1 MRQLSF
7 HELRSL
13 LAAQPARARRLALAI
28 SVAIALAAVGIVFA
42 LQRPPSGLLATL
54 SGPAGRT
61 EISAAFSPDGRTLAV
76 VSASNPLE
84 PTPGS
89 ISLWNVATR
98 KWTATLS
105 SPRCAGALPVLFSP
119 DGQTLALFT
128 YTKTTCLWNVA
139 TRKWTATLSSP
150 RCAGALPVLFSPDGQ
165 TLALFT
171 YTKTTCLWNLATGQE
186 TTLTDPGGT
195 GPTEGA
201 FSPDGRTLAV
211 ADCGSGSIYLWD
223 LATRRVTATL
233 TNASGCGDVYDG
245 SRYTTMAFSPD
256 GSMLAVSSPAET
268 DVWDLATKHVTARLL
283 DPVKYNSQDAS
294 IDTDST
300 AFSPDGML
308 AAGDADGIVY
318 LWNVSSRKVTATIT
332 PPFNQG
338 RAVASYSD
346 NDVGIDPLPASWT
359 DVEAVFSPSGKI
371 LATNAAFGTGTYL
384 YDVSTRKLLAT
395 LTDPGTNTTYLPTV
409 VFSPDGSMLAVVDSN
424 GHTYLWH
431 MPRLG
436 GY

>member
-1 MRQLSF
+1 MRQPSF
-7 HELRSL
+7 RELRSL
-13 LAAQPARARRLALAI
+13 LAAHPARARRLALAI
-28 SVAIALAAVGIVFA
+28 GLAVALAAVGVVFA

-61 EISAAFSPDGRTLAV
+61 EISAAFSPDGKTLAV

-89 ISLWNVATR
+89 ISLWDVATR
-98 KWTATLS
+98 QWTATLS
-105 SPRCAGALPVLFSP
+105 SPPCAGAMPVL
-119 DGQTLALFT
+119 
-128 YTKTTCLWNVA
+128 Y
-139 TRKWTATLSSP
+139 
-150 RCAGALPVLFSPDGQ
+150 SPDGQ

-171 YTKTTCLWNLATGQE
+171 YTKTTCLWNLTTGQE

-201 FSPDGRTLAV
+201 FSPDGTTLAV
-211 ADCGSGSIYLWD
+211 ADCGNGSIYLWD
-223 LATRRVTATL
+223 LASRRVTATL
-233 TNASGCGDVYDG
+233 TDASGCGEVYDG

-268 DVWDLATKHVTARLL
+268 DVWDLATKRVTARLL
-283 DPVKYNSQDAS
+283 DPIRYNSQDGS
-294 IDTDST
+294 IDTDSA

-308 AAGDADGIVY
+308 AAGDADGNVY

-338 RAVASYSD
+338 RAVAWYSA
-346 NDVGIDPLPASWT
+346 NDVGIDPSPASWT

-371 LATNAAFGTGTYL
+371 LAANAAFGTGTYL
-384 YDVSTRKLLAT
+384 YDVSSRKLLAT

-409 VFSPDGSMLAVVDSN
+409 VFSSDGSMLAVVDSN

-431 MPRLG
+431 MPRLETQDHG
-436 GY
+436 C

>member
-89 ISLWNVATR
+89 IS
-98 KWTATLS
+98 
-105 SPRCAGALPVLFSP
+105 
-119 DGQTLALFT
+119 
-128 YTKTTCLWNVA
+128 LWNVA

>member
-7 HELRSL
+7 RGLRGL

-28 SVAIALAAVGIVFA
+28 GVAVALATVVVVIV

-61 EISAAFSPDGRTLAV
+61 EISAAFSPDGKTLAV

-89 ISLWNVATR
+89 ISLWDVATR
-98 KWTATLS
+98 QWTKTLS
-105 SPRCAGALPVLFSP
+105 SPRCAGALPVLYSP

-128 YTKTTCLWNVA
+128 YTNK
-139 TRKWTATLSSP
+139 
-150 RCAGALPVLFSPDGQ
+150 
-165 TLALFT
+165 
-171 YTKTTCLWNLATGQE
+171 TCLWNLATGQE

-195 GPTEGA
+195 GTTEGA
-201 FSPDGRTLAV
+201 FSPDGKTLAV
-211 ADCGSGSIYLWD
+211 ADCGNGNIYLWD

-233 TNASGCGDVYDG
+233 TSASGCGSEFDG
-245 SRYTTMAFSPD
+245 SRYTSMAFSPD
-256 GSMLAVSSPAET
+256 GSTLAVSSPAET
-268 DVWDLATKHVTARLL
+268 DVWDLASKRVTARLL
-283 DPVKYNSQDAS
+283 DPVHYNWQGAG
-294 IDTDST
+294 IDTDSS

-318 LWNVSSRKVTATIT
+318 LWNVGSRKVTATIT

-338 RAVASYSD
+338 QAVAANSD
-346 NDVGIDPLPASWT
+346 NDAGTDPVPASWT
-359 DVEAVFSPSGKI
+359 DVEAVFSPNGKI
-371 LATNAAFGTGTYL
+371 LAANAAFGTGTYL
-384 YDVSTRKLLAT
+384 YDVATRKLLAT
-395 LTDPGTNTTYLPTV
+395 LTDPGTDTTYLPTV

-431 MPRLG
+431 IPR
-436 GY
+436 